1 MAYTHTYADALN
13 FIRPQSP
20 AVAED
25 QKAAMICNIGT
36 NLIWNM
42 YDWRETLH
50 ALPPFWLTPWE
61 QDYGAPMVVVP
72 SDFLGL
78 RTVQLIDLTSNPPA
92 RHPMKVMKF
101 LEPTHMLTL
110 PRVISYE
117 PSIPGFRVFPRTPNG
132 LGSARFKID
141 GTYKLRPTLVTAASY
156 TALPL
161 PFDDLYF
168 QVWIEVLRWA
178 TFSATGNPNAGA
190 AVETPSGQ
198 VVYSGQ
204 LGTAMAMINR
214 MAANE
219 GFNLGET
226 VVSPSEGLSIG
237 GDSWAGRNFL
247 FGA

>member
-1 MAYTHTYADALN
+1 MALTHTYADALN
-13 FIRPQSP
+13 FIRPQAP

-36 NLIWNM
+36 NIIWNM
-42 YDWRETLH
+42 YDWRETIER
-50 ALPPFWLTPWE
+50 LPSFWLTPWE
-61 QDYGAPMVVVP
+61 QDYGAPLVVVP
-72 SDFLGL
+72 SDFMGL
-78 RTVQLIDLTSNPPA
+78 RTATLVDMASNPAA
-92 RHPMKVMKF
+92 RWPMKVMKY
-101 LEPTHMLTL
+101 LEPTHSLVL
-110 PRVISYE
+110 PKTIAYE

-132 LGSARFKID
+132 LGSGRFKVD
-141 GTYKLRPTLVTAASY
+141 GTYKKRPELVTASTY

-190 AVETPSGQ
+190 ATVSPSGQ

-226 VVSPSEGLSIG
+226 TVAPSEPLSIG